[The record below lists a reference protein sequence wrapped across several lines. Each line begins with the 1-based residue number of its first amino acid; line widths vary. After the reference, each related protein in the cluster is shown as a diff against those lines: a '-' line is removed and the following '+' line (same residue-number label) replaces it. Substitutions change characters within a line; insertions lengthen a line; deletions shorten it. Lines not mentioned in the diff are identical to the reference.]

1 MLGRLLTAVLAAVMS
16 LVFAGAAGAA
26 PFPDRLELPD
36 GWQPEGIAAGKGQEL
51 FVGSIPTGD
60 IYRFDA
66 RTGEGRVVVDAPA
79 GSAAIGLKAD
89 NRNRLF
95 VAGGPTG
102 KGFVY
107 DAGTGARLA
116 EFTFAQNRP
125 TFVNDVTLTNKQAF
139 FTDSQR
145 NVLYV
150 VDTRKLT
157 GFRELALPD
166 IPPTPTGFGLNGIVA
181 SQNGKTLLAVQSSTG
196 ILWRIDPGTGRA
208 QAVDLGGYVLTNG
221 DGLLLEGRRLYVVQN
236 RLNRIAVFK
245 LDGDLRSGRLEDT
258 IGPAGVDVPTTVARL
273 GNRLYVANARF
284 GTPTTTPTDYWVT
297 KIKRREGPTV
307 RGGRANA
314 APHPDPA

>member
-1 MLGRLLTAVLAAVMS
+1 MLGRFLTAVLATVMS

-26 PFPDRLELPD
+26 PFPDRLDLPD

-51 FVGSIPTGD
+51 FVGSIPTGA

-66 RTGEGRVVVDAPA
+66 RTGEGRVVVAA
-79 GSAAIGLKAD
+79 QQGRAAIGLKAD
-89 NRNRLF
+89 NRDRLF

-107 DAGTGARLA
+107 DADTGATLA
-116 EFTFAQNRP
+116 EFAFAQNRP

-150 VDTRKLT
+150 VDTRTLS

-166 IPPTPTGFGLNGIVA
+166 IPQTTGFGLNGIVA
-181 SQNGKTLLAVQSSTG
+181 AQNGKTLLAVQSSTG
-196 ILWRIDPGTGRA
+196 ILWRIDPDTGRA

-245 LDGDLRSGRLEDT
+245 LDGDLRSGRLEET
-258 IGPAGVDVPTTVARL
+258 LTSPEFSVPTTVARL
-273 GNRLYVANARF
+273 GNRLYAANARF
-284 GTPTTTPTDYWVT
+284 GTPPTPSTDYWVT
-297 KIKRREGPTV
+297 KIER
-307 RGGRANA
+307 
-314 APHPDPA
+314 

>member
-1 MLGRLLTAVLAAVMS
+1 MLGRFLTAVLAAVMS
-16 LVFAGAAGAA
+16 LVFAGAASAA
-26 PFPDRLELPD
+26 PFPDRLDLPD
-36 GWQPEGIAAGKGQEL
+36 EWQPEGIAAGKGQEL

-89 NRNRLF
+89 NRDRLF

-102 KGFVY
+102 RGFVY
-107 DAGTGARLA
+107 DADTGTRLA
-116 EFTFAQNRP
+116 EFNFAQGRP
-125 TFVNDVTLTNKQAF
+125 TFVNDVVLTNKQAF

-150 VDTRKLT
+150 VDTRTLS

-166 IPPTPTGFGLNGIVA
+166 IPQTAGFNLNGIAA
-181 SQNGKTLLAVQSSTG
+181 SQNGKTLFAVQSSTG
-196 ILWRIDPGTGRA
+196 TLWRIDPDTGRA

-236 RLNRIAVFK
+236 RLNQIAVFR
-245 LDGDLRSGRLEDT
+245 LDGDGRSGRLQE
-258 IGPAGVDVPTTVARL
+258 IIRSAEFSVPTTVARL
-273 GNRLYVANARF
+273 GNRLYAANARF
-284 GTPTTTPTDYWVT
+284 GTPPTPTTDYWVT
-297 KIKRREGPTV
+297 QVER
-307 RGGRANA
+307 
-314 APHPDPA
+314 